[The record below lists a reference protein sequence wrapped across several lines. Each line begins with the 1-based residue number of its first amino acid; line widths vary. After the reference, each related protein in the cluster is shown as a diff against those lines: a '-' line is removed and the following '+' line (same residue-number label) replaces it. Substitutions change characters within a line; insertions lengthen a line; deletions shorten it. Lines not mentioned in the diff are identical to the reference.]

1 MKTFNRKKIS
11 KKISKQISKQ
21 ISALILAGVICASS
35 FGIADATETRAISL
49 DDGVQMAL
57 QNNRSVNQY
66 IASRESARWAYSLA
80 RRQSGPTLSFSTSAT
95 KVGGPY
101 YDNLGYDRTFQNS
114 VTASIPIYQGGS
126 LKQSR
131 VYARY
136 GLNAADLQLENTL
149 QQIRETSTSYYYQLL
164 QYRNLVEVNMESVRT
179 LQEHLNNV
187 NAQFRVGTVAKSDV
201 LASQV
206 ELANAQQSLITAQN
220 NYDLAVA
227 TMNNFIGLPTDTILQ
242 PRDQLTYRKYNLK
255 LEDCIE
261 YALQNRPDIAAA
273 DYAIKQ
279 AISQKES
286 AKAGK
291 RPTVSASATKSIT
304 GEDPFDDDI
313 SNYWTAGVSA
323 TWNFWDGGV
332 TSAQIHEA
340 EAAIVQAEESAASTR
355 ESVQLGVRTAWLNL
369 NAAEK
374 NIGTTQV
381 AVEQAEEDYHIAQ
394 VRYGAGVGT
403 NLDVMDA
410 SEKLTSARTN
420 YYTALYNYNTSKASL
435 DRAMGIPV
443 AIDVSRYVAAEQDGK
458 SAAEAREDAA
468 ITEVAREA
476 PEIQEVRE
484 AVRDGGGDLQIPSE
498 IISAEIEKSRQQ

>member
-1 MKTFNRKKIS
+1 MGTFNRKKLS
-11 KKISKQISKQ
+11 KKIS
-21 ISALILAGVICASS
+21 AFILSGAIFASS
-35 FGIADATETRAISL
+35 FGIADAAETRAISL

-57 QNNRSVNQY
+57 HNNRTVNQY
-66 IASRESARWAYSLA
+66 IASRESAKWAYSLA
-80 RRQSGPTLSFSTSAT
+80 RRQAGPTLSFTTSAS
-95 KVGGPY
+95 KVGGDY
-101 YDNLGYDRTFQNS
+101 YDGLGYDRSFGNA

-131 VYARY
+131 IYARY
-136 GLNAADLQLENTL
+136 GINAADLQLEDTL
-149 QQIRETSTSYYYQLL
+149 QQIKETSTSYYYQIL
-164 QYRNLVEVNMESVRT
+164 QCRNLVEVNMESVRT

-187 NAQFRVGTVAKSDV
+187 SAQFRVGTVAKSDV

-206 ELANAQQSLITAQN
+206 ELANAKQSLITAQN
-220 NYDLAVA
+220 NYDIAVA
-227 TMNNFIGLPTDTILQ
+227 TMNNFIGLPTDTVLQ
-242 PRDQLTYRKYNLK
+242 PRDQLAYRKYNLT
-255 LEDCIE
+255 LDDCIE

-291 RPTVSASATKSIT
+291 RPSVSASATKSIT
-304 GEDPFDDDI
+304 GEDPFDNDLND
-313 SNYWTAGVSA
+313 YWTAGVSA
-323 TWNFWDGGV
+323 TWNFWDGGT

-340 EAAIVQAEESAASTR
+340 EAAIVQAQESAAATR

-420 YYTALYNYNTSKASL
+420 YYTALYNYNTSKANL

-468 ITEVAREA
+468 ITEEAREV
-476 PEIQEVRE
+476 PSTLEVRE
-484 AVRDGGGDLQIPSE
+484 TIRDSGDDSQMPSE
-498 IISAEIEKSRQQ
+498 IVSKEIENAKK